1 MNCNFHKDKKRKR
14 TNKSR
19 GGYGFGRHCLSLYVV
34 KYAVSMKRMI
44 PILAVLALL
53 CCGTACHPEE
63 NGTEPTEQT
72 DPSGPT
78 GPTEPAVVLV
88 TGITL
93 NETSVPL
100 LVGEGATLTAAVVP
114 DNAGN
119 KAVSWSSSDGSI
131 VKVDGNGKVSA
142 VARGKADIIVSARD
156 GSGISA
162 TCTVL
167 VSNPCPEGA
176 IDMGST
182 TAEGIKVYWAPVN
195 LTATGF
201 AGTQNETGDYF
212 AWGET
217 QPYYTSMDPLVWK
230 DGKSE
235 GYAWTSYQWF
245 KGQQSDKNAI
255 VSKYCWKESTAYWGG
270 SGEPDGKSVL
280 DPEDDAA
287 HVILGGKWRMPT
299 NEEFSNLRAVCQRKW
314 TSVNGRNGLLL
325 TASNGNTLFFPGTD
339 EWWGSSLS
347 RMQNYQSK
355 YWSSSLLEG
364 GAGYA
369 YFMAADVNGMGPRS
383 MASRVLGMAIRP
395 VSD

>member
-1 MNCNFHKDKKRKR
+1 
-14 TNKSR
+14 
-19 GGYGFGRHCLSLYVV
+19 
-34 KYAVSMKRMI
+34 MKRMI

-72 DPSGPT
+72 EPSGPTGPT

-230 DGKSE
+230 EGKSE

-255 VSKYCWKESTAYWGG
+255 VSRQMAHAHERG
-270 SGEPDGKSVL
+270 VL
-280 DPEDDAA
+280 
-287 HVILGGKWRMPT
+287 
-299 NEEFSNLRAVCQRKW
+299 Q
-314 TSVNGRNGLLL
+314 
-325 TASNGNTLFFPGTD
+325 
-339 EWWGSSLS
+339 
-347 RMQNYQSK
+347 
-355 YWSSSLLEG
+355 LEG
-364 GAGYA
+364 GVPAEMDIGQRQERA
-369 YFMAADVNGMGPRS
+369 PADGLQRQHPLLPRDGR
-383 MASRVLGMAIRP
+383 MVGIQLVPNAELP
-395 VSD
+395 E